1 MIKLK
6 GLIVERIVTQSDF
19 MRIINQAKKETGA
32 KVKIPSGTKKLC
44 KEVMKEGFHRLD
56 YKGKP
61 GKKRY
66 PTNLMYQY
74 YAYVQ
79 GWGHSKFKGPADWF
93 LKGVKF
99 DPILKWIYENDYYS
113 NPFDY
118 DYLKYHVD
126 SDMQSNQ
133 IVGNIRP
140 GSKDVE
146 PAYYLVKDFWNSFG
160 MSRSHR
166 NFDVVV
172 NKVEWWL
179 DRNKVETR

>member
-6 GLIVERIVTQSDF
+6 ELIIERIVTQSDF
-19 MRIINQAKKETGA
+19 MKIINQAKKETGA

-93 LKGVKF
+93 LKGSKF
-99 DPILKWIYENDYYS
+99 DPILKWIYEDDYY
-113 NPFDY
+113 
-118 DYLKYHVD
+118 
-126 SDMQSNQ
+126 
-133 IVGNIRP
+133 
-140 GSKDVE
+140 
-146 PAYYLVKDFWNSFG
+146 
-160 MSRSHR
+160 
-166 NFDVVV
+166 
-172 NKVEWWL
+172 
-179 DRNKVETR
+179 

>member
-6 GLIVERIVTQSDF
+6 KLISERIVTQSDF

-44 KEVMKEGFHRLD
+44 KEVMKQGFHRLD

-99 DPILKWIYENDYYS
+99 DPILKWIYENGYYS

-133 IVGNIRP
+133 VVGNIRP

-146 PAYYLVKDFWNSFG
+146 PAYYLVKSYYNAFG
-160 MSRSHR
+160 SSRGTYTH
-166 NFDVVV
+166 DQVV
-172 NKVEWWL
+172 NKVDWWL
-179 DRNKVETR
+179 KKNKVETR

>member
-19 MRIINQAKKETGA
+19 MKIINQAKKETGA

-61 GKKRY
+61 GKKRQ

-93 LKGVKF
+93 LKGSKF
-99 DPILKWIYENDYYS
+99 DPILKWIYEDDYDS

-146 PAYYLVKDFWNSFG
+146 PAYYLVKDFWSSFG
-160 MSRSHR
+160 LSRSHR

-179 DRNKVETR
+179 DKNKVETR

>member
-1 MIKLK
+1 
-6 GLIVERIVTQSDF
+6 
-19 MRIINQAKKETGA
+19 
-32 KVKIPSGTKKLC
+32 
-44 KEVMKEGFHRLD
+44 MKEGFHRLD

-61 GKKRY
+61 GKKRQ

-79 GWGHSKFKGPADWF
+79 GWGHTKFKGPADWF
-93 LKGVKF
+93 LKGSKF

-146 PAYYLVKDFWNSFG
+146 PAYYLVKDFWSSFG
-160 MSRSHR
+160 LSRSHR

-179 DRNKVETR
+179 DKNKVETR

>member
-19 MRIINQAKKETGA
+19 MKIINQAKKETGA

-56 YKGKP
+56 YKGK
-61 GKKRY
+61 
-66 PTNLMYQY
+66 
-74 YAYVQ
+74 
-79 GWGHSKFKGPADWF
+79 SPADWF
-93 LKGVKF
+93 LKGSKF
-99 DPILKWIYENDYYS
+99 DPILKWIYEDDYYS

-146 PAYYLVKDFWNSFG
+146 PAYYLVKDFWSSFG
-160 MSRSHR
+160 LSRSHR

-179 DRNKVETR
+179 DKNKVETR

>member
-6 GLIVERIVTQSDF
+6 DLLFERTMTESDF
-19 MRIINQAKKETGA
+19 MKVLNAAKKETGA
-32 KVKIPSGTKKLC
+32 KVKIPPGTKKLC
-44 KEVMKEGFHRLD
+44 KEIIKQGFNKLD

-61 GKKRY
+61 GKKRN

-79 GWGHSKFKGPADWF
+79 GWGHTKFKSPADWF
-93 LKGVKF
+93 LKGSKF
-99 DPILKWIYENDYYS
+99 DPILKWIYENGKYS

-126 SDMQSNQ
+126 SDMQANQ

-140 GSKDVE
+140 GEKGVE

-166 NFDVVV
+166 NYDVVTA
-172 NKVEWWL
+172 KVQWWM
-179 DRNKVETR
+179 DKNKVETL